1 MPATLLVASETHFDR
16 TADGRVYSTTGI
28 DGYGFWTRYL
38 DVFDRVVVAARTRT
52 GRVVGGASRVD
63 GPGVEVAAL
72 PDYRGPWAY
81 VRMRPRLARAM
92 RRAVASADAL
102 CLRAPGPIAGLA
114 WRLRGG
120 RPYGVEVVGDPS
132 DALAPGAVRSATRPF
147 ARVALAR
154 ELRAMC
160 RTADAVS
167 YVTAGTLQRRYPARD
182 WSTSY
187 SSIELDDEAFV
198 SEDDVRRRYLLTR
211 LATRGTSS
219 DPWRFVFVGSL
230 AQRYKGLDVAIDA
243 LALCRAQ
250 GLNAHMTIVGEGVE
264 RRRFEDRAR
273 TRDVDSSVGFVGQV
287 APTDV
292 RRVLDGSDVF
302 VLPSRTE
309 GLPRAMIE
317 AMARGVVCVGS
328 CVGGIPELLPRS
340 RLAPAGDVQRLAAI
354 LAGLCTNRQ
363 DLASLAL
370 ADRAVAL
377 RYRSSALRP
386 RRIALYERVRSATQ
400 NFRDGSM
407 DGRPARDAR

>member
-1 MPATLLVASETHFDR
+1 VPATLLVATETHFNR

-52 GRVVGGASRVD
+52 GPVIEGAARVE
-63 GPGVEVAAL
+63 GPGVEIAAL
-72 PDYRGPWAY
+72 PDYRGPWEY
-81 VRMRPRLARAM
+81 VRTRPRLARAM
-92 RRAVASADAL
+92 RQAVASVDAL
-102 CLRAPGPIAGLA
+102 CLRAPGPIAGLT
-114 WRLRGG
+114 WRLRAG

-132 DALAPGAVRSATRPF
+132 DALGPGTVRSATRPL

-154 ELRAMC
+154 DLRTMC

-167 YVTAGTLQRRYPARD
+167 YVTAGTLQPRYPARG

-187 SSIELDDEAFV
+187 SSIELDDEDFA
-198 SEDDVRRRYLLTR
+198 SEDEVRRRYLLLQ
-211 LATRGTSS
+211 LATRGTST

-250 GLNAHMTIVGEGVE
+250 GLNARMTVVGGGVE
-264 RRRFEDRAR
+264 RRGFENLARAR
-273 TRDVDSSVGFVGQV
+273 NVESAISFVGQV

-292 RRVLDGSDVF
+292 RRMLDGSDLF

-309 GLPRAMIE
+309 GLPRAMVE

-328 CVGGIPELLPRS
+328 SVGGIPELLPGS
-340 RLAPAGDVQRLAAI
+340 RLVPPGDARSLARN
-354 LAGLCTNRQ
+354 LAQLCTNRR

-370 ADRAVAL
+370 EDRAVAL
-377 RYRSSALRP
+377 RYRASVLRP
-386 RRIALYERVRSATQ
+386 RRIAFYERIRSAVQ
-400 NFRDGSM
+400 DYRDDSI
-407 DGRPARDAR
+407 RRHARDAS